1 MSEPLDDVWLTR
13 DFPVLKEVTRRIDAG
28 EGIAQSIDIAN
39 ALGIENDKVV
49 LAAKAL
55 DRRDLV
61 ALDQGYG
68 GTVNFLDVSGEAYL
82 ITGLHPNG
90 EDALTGLV
98 EALQQAAD
106 QVDDPE
112 ERSRL
117 RRAAEAVRG
126 VSRDIMTGVPTA
138 YLTTRIPG

>member
-1 MSEPLDDVWLTR
+1 MTEPLDDVWLTR

-28 EGIAQSIDIAN
+28 EVMPESIDIAN
-39 ALGIENDKVV
+39 ALGIENDKIV

-55 DRRDLV
+55 DRRGLV
-61 ALDQGYG
+61 ELSRDYG
-68 GTVNFLDVSGEAYL
+68 GDATFLDVSGEAYL
-82 ITGLHPNG
+82 LTGLHPNG

-117 RRAAEAVRG
+117 RRAAEAVRD
-126 VSRDIMTGVPTA
+126 VSRDIMTGVLTA

>member
-126 VSRDIMTGVPTA
+126 VSRDIMTGVLTA

>member
-126 VSRDIMTGVPTA
+126 VCRDIMTGVLTA